1 MIQNTAHFHLQWC
14 RFPARKIQENPLPHI
29 SMALLVVLDWK
40 YTTHDTCTTQAGLR
54 ESMDRQDANEVV
66 SPLAQWNKPTRIH
79 TYPTL
84 TWLLFS
90 SKFQKWP
97 WQSTQG
103 FTFLSWNHWHLT
115 NIMVEHNPLEES
127 TSFIL
132 MKHFVFFIT
141 FAKIADW
148 IDTEVNLK
156 SQKNVKKWSY
166 ENFFCTFFN
175 DNKILNS
182 IISERFF
189 WIICIIKKKQKQM

>member
-1 MIQNTAHFHLQWC
+1 MF
-14 RFPARKIQENPLPHI
+14 
-29 SMALLVVLDWK
+29 
-40 YTTHDTCTTQAGLR
+40 G
-54 ESMDRQDANEVV
+54 
-66 SPLAQWNKPTRIH
+66 
-79 TYPTL
+79 L

-103 FTFLSWNHWHLT
+103 FTFLSWNHRHLT

-148 IDTEVNLK
+148 IDPEVNLK
-156 SQKNVKKWSY
+156 SQKNVRKWSY

-189 WIICIIKKKQKQM
+189 ELFASYYKEAEANVNKIFSNNFCPKICMSILKTNRQKQSFLRKNIHFLKCQESFQSSCSTTFDSKCLWFNDWIVNICEICHSHFCNTDRRGN

>member
-1 MIQNTAHFHLQWC
+1 MASIILLSSKKYYSHTIFEPSVRFNWMILFVLLTYYYL
-14 RFPARKIQENPLPHI
+14 L
-29 SMALLVVLDWK
+29 MAKKDW
-40 YTTHDTCTTQAGLR
+40 A
-54 ESMDRQDANEVV
+54 
-66 SPLAQWNKPTRIH
+66 
-79 TYPTL
+79 L

-148 IDTEVNLK
+148 IDPEVNLK
-156 SQKNVKKWSY
+156 SQKNVRKWSY

-182 IISERFF
+182 IISEWFF
-189 WIICIIKKKQKQM
+189 ELFASLKRSKSKCK